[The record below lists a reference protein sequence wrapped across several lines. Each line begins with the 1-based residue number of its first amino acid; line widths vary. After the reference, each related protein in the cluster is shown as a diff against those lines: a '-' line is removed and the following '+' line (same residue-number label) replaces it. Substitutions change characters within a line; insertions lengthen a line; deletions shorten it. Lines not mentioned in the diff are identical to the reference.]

1 MLRKRKIRPRLQ
13 HPKGFAEKA
22 CAVGDVHCDV
32 LRVGTVEDAIGI
44 GQRLAVSVVYGY
56 PTFQVEERREFPG
69 RVHERRR
76 HVDACDSAV
85 KARGEVAGRSAEA
98 APDVQDVVVW
108 FDG

>member
-1 MLRKRKIRPRLQ
+1 
-13 HPKGFAEKA
+13 
-22 CAVGDVHCDV
+22 V

-98 APDVQDVVVW
+98 APDVQDEVVW